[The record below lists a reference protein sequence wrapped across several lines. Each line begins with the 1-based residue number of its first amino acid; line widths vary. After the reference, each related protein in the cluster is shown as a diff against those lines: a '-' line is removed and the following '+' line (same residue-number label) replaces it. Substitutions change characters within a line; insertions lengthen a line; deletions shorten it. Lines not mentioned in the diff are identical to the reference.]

1 MTISNQQIDQIVA
14 TVVDRLRALS
24 HQNVLTA
31 SHNNP
36 LSQQTAKPPQQ
47 PMSVSVESKV
57 VSVIELEKLSGQ
69 FKTVVVSDRSI
80 VTPAARDWLK
90 ERSIKVHRTNQPG
103 NKGATLTP
111 QMAIIAN
118 SAKCS
123 VAENLADTFAASVEY
138 IPQLQSIAPK
148 VNNHLSAGK
157 RVLVI
162 STSHHALAMRLN
174 RNHNVR
180 AFAPITIEH
189 LTQALTQ
196 DCFNVLVVNAFD
208 NDAQQV
214 EAIAR
219 NWLQSN
225 SNGTG
230 VTS

>member
-14 TVVDRLRALS
+14 TVVDRLRALN
-24 HQNVLTA
+24 HQNVSTA

-36 LSQQTAKPPQQ
+36 LSQQTSKPPQQ

-90 ERSIKVHRTNQPG
+90 ERSIKVQRTNQPG
-103 NKGATLTP
+103 TNTATATSQL
-111 QMAIIAN
+111 AIVAN
-118 SAKCS
+118 SAKCT
-123 VAENLADTFAASVEY
+123 VAANLAHNFSASVEY
-138 IPQLQSIAPK
+138 IPQLPSIAPK
-148 VNNHLSAGK
+148 VNNHVSAGK
-157 RVLVI
+157 RVLVV
-162 STSHHALAMRLN
+162 SSSNHALAMRLN

-180 AFAPITIEH
+180 ALAPISSEH
-189 LTQALTQ
+189 LTQALSQ
-196 DCFNVLVVNAFD
+196 ECFNVLAVNALD
-208 NDAQQV
+208 TDAQQV
-214 EAIAR
+214 DSIAR
-219 NWLQSN
+219 LWLQAN

>member
-24 HQNVLTA
+24 HQNVSTA

-36 LSQQTAKPPQQ
+36 LTQQTAKPPQQ

-57 VSVIELEKLSGQ
+57 VSVIELEKLAGQ

-90 ERSIKVHRTNQPG
+90 ERSIKVQRTNQPG
-103 NKGATLTP
+103 TNAATATSQL
-111 QMAIIAN
+111 AIVAN

-123 VAENLADTFAASVEY
+123 VAANLAHNFSASVEY

-148 VNNHLSAGK
+148 VNNHVSAGK

-174 RNHNVR
+174 RNHSVR
-180 AFAPITIEH
+180 ALAPISSEH
-189 LTQALTQ
+189 LIQALSQ
-196 DCFNVLVVNAFD
+196 DCFNVLVVDALG
-208 NDAQQV
+208 NDVQQID
-214 EAIAR
+214 AIAR
-219 NWLQSN
+219 IWLQSN
-225 SNGTG
+225 TNGTG
-230 VTS
+230 VTA